1 MKFLRLL
8 QSHVYLNFEEIATR
22 ETYSNTV
29 IMLKFAS
36 FFLLPERFLLI
47 YSILG
52 LALFLLISIPK
63 ELKLYSLLLYENLA
77 FFFISIGLLNIE
89 FFLIAELYLLL

>member
-29 IMLKFAS
+29 IMFKFAS

-52 LALFLLISIPK
+52 LALFLLISFPK

-77 FFFISIGLLNIE
+77 FVLISIGLLNIE